1 MTQAHFGLLG
11 RTLAHS
17 YTPTIYREL
26 AGIDY
31 VMFERE
37 PEEVE
42 AFLKGDEWLGTNV
55 TIPYKRAVLDHL
67 DELSDI
73 AERLGNVNTIT
84 READGRLKG
93 DNTDYYGFECLLESL
108 GRDLTGKKAVVF
120 GANGGA
126 GTTVCTVL
134 ADKGIEV
141 VKVGRKGP
149 VTYKEL
155 SQHAD
160 AALAV
165 NCTPSGM
172 YPACPGRPCG
182 LGDLTGLEAVIDIV
196 YNPVRTGLML
206 EAEALDIPHRSGLMM
221 LVAQA
226 ALACERY
233 LGKQISLE
241 RIAEVTELIE
251 NTEQNI
257 ALIGMPGSGKT
268 RVGQNIARML
278 GREHVDIDAALEDEL
293 GCTCSSYIKRK
304 GEDAFRAR
312 ETEVLSKVAKKSRLV
327 ISTGGG
333 IVMRAENYPLL
344 HQNSHIVMLNRKL
357 SELSRKNRPITQ
369 RDGID
374 KLAEIRMPMYRSWA
388 DVIVDSLE
396 TPAKTAQAAIEL
408 LPPMLSTTEE

>member
-1 MTQAHFGLLG
+1 M
-11 RTLAHS
+11 
-17 YTPTIYREL
+17 
-26 AGIDY
+26 
-31 VMFERE
+31 
-37 PEEVE
+37 
-42 AFLKGDEWLGTNV
+42 
-55 TIPYKRAVLDHL
+55 
-67 DELSDI
+67 
-73 AERLGNVNTIT
+73 
-84 READGRLKG
+84 
-93 DNTDYYGFECLLESL
+93 
-108 GRDLTGKKAVVF
+108 
-120 GANGGA
+120 
-126 GTTVCTVL
+126 
-134 ADKGIEV
+134 
-141 VKVGRKGP
+141 
-149 VTYKEL
+149 
-155 SQHAD
+155 
-160 AALAV
+160 
-165 NCTPSGM
+165 
-172 YPACPGRPCG
+172 
-182 LGDLTGLEAVIDIV
+182 IDIV

-268 RVGQNIARML
+268 HVGQNIARML
-278 GREHVDIDAALEDEL
+278 GREHVDIDAALEDEF

-304 GEDAFRAR
+304 GEDAFRVR
-312 ETEVLSKVAKKSRLV
+312 ETEVLSKIAKKSRLV